1 MIAEKETVLVTG
13 GVGFIGSH
21 TTVALQEAGYRVLI
35 VDNLCNSDAAVLDA
49 IAEIT
54 GEAPGF
60 IEGDIRDR
68 VLLDE
73 IFADHSIDAVMHFA
87 GLKAVGESAAEPLSY
102 YDNNVNGSLQLLQ
115 AMQQADVRT
124 IVFSSSATVY
134 GEPQSLPLTES
145 HPRSAI
151 NPYGHT
157 KLVVEEMLESLHA
170 SEAGWRVARLRYFN
184 PIGAH
189 RSARIGEAP
198 QGTPNNLLPYI
209 AQVATGMRPEL
220 QVFGA
225 DYDTPD
231 GTGVRDY
238 IHVLD
243 LAEGHVAALEYCK
256 RTDGE
261 LLTVNLGTG
270 TGHSVLEIIAAFEQ
284 ASGKRIA
291 YKLVARRPG
300 DIAKC
305 WADTEKAYRLLG
317 WRASRGLSEMC
328 EDAWRWEQSRD
339 VKTGGH

>member
-1 MIAEKETVLVTG
+1 MIANKETVLVTG

-35 VDNLCNSDAAVLDA
+35 LDNLCNSDAAVLNA

-68 VLLDE
+68 ALLDK
-73 IFADHSIDAVMHFA
+73 IFATHRIDAVMHFA
-87 GLKAVGESAAEPLSY
+87 GLKAVGESTTEPLSY

-115 AMQQADVRT
+115 AMQSAAVRT

-145 HPRSAI
+145 HPRSAT

-170 SEAGWRVARLRYFN
+170 SEAGWRVALLRYFN

-198 QGTPNNLLPYI
+198 QGTPNNLLPYV
-209 AQVATGMRPEL
+209 AQVATGMRTEL
-220 QVFGA
+220 HVFGA

-243 LAEGHVAALEYCK
+243 LAQGHVAALDYCK
-256 RTDGE
+256 NSDSE

-270 TGHSVLEIIAAFEQ
+270 KGHSVLEIIAAFEQ
-284 ASGKRIA
+284 ASGKRIP
-291 YKLVARRPG
+291 YRVAERRPG
-300 DIAKC
+300 DIAEC

-317 WRASRGLSEMC
+317 WRASRTLSEMC
-328 EDAWRWEQSRD
+328 EDAWRWEQNRGADAASR
-339 VKTGGH
+339 